1 MAEDEDALVGA
12 APENNMERARA
23 PRQWPAS
30 QDPEFYKKSKVG
42 DAGVHGDL
50 EDIYKAWDQLIAPGE
65 WADVEYVVL
74 ALIRAG
80 VQDLPAYT
88 KVTNE
93 CRRLQ
98 RKQPKKSQILHVLLS
113 LMQEEGRLAQEPMT
127 VEQLETL
134 KRVLVKKG
142 GKSTS
147 GVLVI
152 TVLTSPYPA
161 VEGGRPQRFS
171 CQWNWCVVR
180 RLAMSLG
187 CSLGCLRSRAFSPCA
202 CLLSGVSVLVDCA
215 LPAR

>member
-1 MAEDEDALVGA
+1 MAEDDEVGGTPHGGVAGVGA
-12 APENNMERARA
+12 GGARA

-30 QDPEFYKKSKVG
+30 QDPEFYKKSKG
-42 DAGVHGDL
+42 GEAGVHGDL

-80 VQDLPAYT
+80 VQDLVAYT
-88 KVTNE
+88 KVTTE
-93 CRRLQ
+93 CRRVQ

-127 VEQLETL
+127 QEQLETL

-171 CQWNWCVVR
+171 CQWNWYV
-180 RLAMSLG
+180 A
-187 CSLGCLRSRAFSPCA
+187 
-202 CLLSGVSVLVDCA
+202 
-215 LPAR
+215 ARPW